1 MYCNTFL
8 RIAFYFYGATH
19 CSSKVD
25 SLYLLQ
31 MGHSFHLEEQTTTQT
46 LFLPVKKNT
55 NTFLSSKFTTA
66 NEAKSFLEDKK
77 GKEKIFED
85 GQLRGCVLKRSGRCT
100 ALSAGICRPKLKQ
113 KSKVEENTQPSF
125 TQGGKFECSYFSFE
139 FVLVVKYCAEKDT
152 PVVHCVCFVVTV
164 PNSTKKL
171 SYGEHSHRGPK

>member
-55 NTFLSSKFTTA
+55 NTFPSIYGKHKHFSVYKRKTQKLLLLLTENTNTFPSI
-66 NEAKSFLEDKK
+66 N
-77 GKEKIFED
+77 GKEK
-85 GQLRGCVLKRSGRCT
+85 V
-100 ALSAGICRPKLKQ
+100 
-113 KSKVEENTQPSF
+113 
-125 TQGGKFECSYFSFE
+125 
-139 FVLVVKYCAEKDT
+139 
-152 PVVHCVCFVVTV
+152 
-164 PNSTKKL
+164 
-171 SYGEHSHRGPK
+171 